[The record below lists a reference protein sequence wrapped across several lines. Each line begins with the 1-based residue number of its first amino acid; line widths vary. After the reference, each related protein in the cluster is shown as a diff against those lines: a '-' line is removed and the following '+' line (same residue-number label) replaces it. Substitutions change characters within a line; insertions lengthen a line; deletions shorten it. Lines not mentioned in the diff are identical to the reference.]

1 MTHQTLVSIPIE
13 LVERPTRIT
22 VVVIPRPTVQPGT
35 RLADQYG
42 RRNPVTATCGE
53 FTKLV
58 TCAGQSLIRRDHVQI
73 AFRPAKQAAVV
84 TQRESQEVQ
93 FRPRSVQL
101 DDAGF
106 LTVDRELEA
115 AFELP
120 FDPVAESAG
129 LVASQDHE
137 VVRIADDL
145 RLRPVGRPVR
155 PVKGL
160 LKPVQVD
167 VGQQRRKRSSNNV
180 AKNGLTMHIDI
191 PRSRLK
197 AGYGQGTRFQQ
208 DISEKEVT

>member
-1 MTHQTLVSIPIE
+1 M
-13 LVERPTRIT
+13 VESKEVEPSGTPGEIHDRRLLGM
-22 VVVIPRPTVQPGT
+22 QPQPEG
-35 RLADQYG
+35 DKD
-42 RRNPVTATCGE
+42 RRYFG
-53 FTKLV
+53 
-58 TCAGQSLIRRDHVQI
+58 
-73 AFRPAKQAAVV
+73 
-84 TQRESQEVQ
+84 
-93 FRPRSVQL
+93 
-101 DDAGF
+101 
-106 LTVDRELEA
+106 
-115 AFELP
+115 
-120 FDPVAESAG
+120 AG
-129 LVASQDHE
+129 LLGPLFGGTEDHE